1 MLSYSEPQT
10 SNLKLQTNNMS
21 KKNKPDSRG
30 FVFSTDPDFKFEEET
45 ASTQTFAPAQQKLKV
60 RLDTKHRAGKAVTLV
75 EGFIGK
81 EDDLED
87 LGKKLKSFCGT
98 GGSAKDGEIIIQG
111 DQREKVMQWLTK
123 NGYKDVKKI

>member
-1 MLSYSEPQT
+1 M
-10 SNLKLQTNNMS
+10 NS

-30 FVFSTDPDFKFEEET
+30 FVFSTDPNFKFEEEQYSNET
-45 ASTQTFAPAQQKLKV
+45 LLPAQQKLKV

-81 EDDLED
+81 EEDLED

-111 DQREKVMQWLTK
+111 DQREKVMQWFGK
-123 NGYKDVKKI
+123 NGYKNVKRL